1 MPINV
6 TEFVN
11 QTVANNP
18 KANAEVKAGAS
29 TAAAMFSA
37 FQSGGINASSVLT
50 LADNLPPGVKAN
62 VQSATQSFTGS
73 LGKASSAAGQQA
85 TAQSKNLGIEQ
96 ARKDPFSK
104 GAPRDLLDAPDA
116 PIGAPTPKV
125 KASIPTLRESD
136 VKALMV
142 QIAFMETN
150 NDSTYNSPPRIGRY
164 AVHNKT
170 LINYGYKFSNG
181 AAYTGKDGVT
191 TEVEFT
197 FDTNV
202 QDRIME
208 KFLLNQYQACI
219 KSGAIKEYD
228 TKEVVAGMLAVAYQF
243 QDANPSLQQG
253 LSSVTGL
260 FGAGGSA
267 DTAGLVSA
275 ASGLSKTLA
284 GSLNPG
290 SGASI
295 ESVTGSLI
303 SSGID
308 SIAANI
314 KSKNPTSTI
323 SQSGTL
329 ADKKVTTG
337 IPTITDSA
345 AKATESVKA
354 ALAPGLEGSAAQLK
368 TAAAKIDVEK
378 FKGKTDEFANSLPA
392 NKAKD
397 WRQNGK
403 EKDSQGR
410 PGSLFYNAGRFA
422 IQNLGADVSTESL
435 P

>member
-37 FQSGGINASSVLT
+37 FQSGGVNASTVLT
-50 LADNLPPGVKAN
+50 AADNLPAGVKAN
-62 VQSATQSFTGS
+62 LKAVNSSVTGDTGKPSA
-73 LGKASSAAGQQA
+73 AAGQQA
-85 TAQSKNLGIEQ
+85 KSQSNNLGPEQ
-96 ARKDPFSK
+96 ARKDPFSQ
-104 GAPRDLLDAPDA
+104 GAPRVLLDDPAA

-125 KASIPTLRESD
+125 KSTIPQLRESD
-136 VKALMV
+136 IKAIMV

-150 NDSTYNSPPRIGRY
+150 NDSTYNQPPRIGRY

-170 LINYGYKFSNG
+170 LVNYGYKFSNG
-181 AAYTGKDGVT
+181 AAFTGKDGVT
-191 TEVEFT
+191 SEFEFT
-197 FDTNV
+197 FDVNV

-208 KFLLNQYQACI
+208 KFLLNQYNACI

-253 LSSVTGL
+253 FSAATGL
-260 FGAGGSA
+260 MGSLGSA

-275 ASGLSKTLA
+275 ASGLSQSLA
-284 GSLNPG
+284 GSLAPG

-295 ESVTGSLI
+295 ESVSGSLI
-303 SSGID
+303 SSGINA
-308 SIAANI
+308 IASDI
-314 KSKNPTSTI
+314 KAKNPTSATV
-323 SQSGTL
+323 SSGTS
-329 ADKKVTTG
+329 ADKKITTG
-337 IPTITDSA
+337 IPTVTDSA

-354 ALAPGLEGSAAQLK
+354 ALAPGLEGSSAQLK
-368 TAAAKIDVEK
+368 TAAAKIDVSK
-378 FKGKTDEFANSLPA
+378 LKAAGDDLSNSLPA

-397 WRQNGK
+397 WRQKGK
-403 EKDSQGR
+403 EKDSKNR

-422 IQNLGADVSTESL
+422 VQNLGADVSTESL